1 MRLSAKATREG
12 WAKTL
17 RQTSILASRA
27 APTTTVWVYTSRGG
41 GDQHWK
47 RLLEVIGR
55 EDAKDDPRFLNPDR
69 RLENQVLVDAMI
81 SAWTRS
87 RTKFEAMEI
96 LGEAGVP
103 AGAIY
108 DTADLAAD
116 PDLKRR
122 MFATVNHPQRGT
134 FAMPGW
140 PVKMSGSNVP
150 VVPAPLLG
158 QHTKEVY
165 RELLGLSPEDLQRLS
180 SEGVI

>member
-1 MRLSAKATREG
+1 
-12 WAKTL
+12 
-17 RQTSILASRA
+17 
-27 APTTTVWVYTSRGG
+27 
-41 GDQHWK
+41 
-47 RLLEVIGR
+47 
-55 EDAKDDPRFLNPDR
+55 
-69 RLENQVLVDAMI
+69 
-81 SAWTRS
+81 
-87 RTKFEAMEI
+87 MEI

-140 PVKMSGSNVP
+140 PVKMSGSKVP
-150 VVPAPLLG
+150 IVPAPLLG